1 MTKSR
6 PGVKEYSFL
15 GLLLGTMAA
24 IKLFLYVGPWVL
36 IIPLQRCIR
45 RHNRAMDPT
54 LPDEVKHKIQYY
66 IIGVIVEGL

>member
-1 MTKSR
+1 LTKSR

-36 IIPLQRCIR
+36 IIPLATAVLGGI
-45 RHNRAMDPT
+45 T
-54 LPDEVKHKIQYY
+54 V
-66 IIGVIVEGL
+66 